1 MITIT
6 RYVDD
11 LTFSLATSSS
21 GCNVKAYSTSRTWY
35 IKDLLQKD
43 KNMSDMPMEISFS
56 RYAVLDMG
64 TNYCNL
70 RNLVDGSR

>member
-35 IKDLLQKD
+35 IKNLLQKD
-43 KNMSDMPMEISFS
+43 KNMSDMPFPGMPCWIWGPTT
-56 RYAVLDMG
+56 ATCG
-64 TNYCNL
+64 TL
-70 RNLVDGSR
+70 